1 MLYGYRV
8 VIMWQHYKSLNLQPT
23 VPQQTRRR
31 FSVTSDILSFQECS
45 LQYEAFTVNGYEP
58 ALAVQRF
65 YGTIVH
71 QVLDRAHH
79 HYQGKLGAP
88 HGSVPSDADIEFYY
102 REVENALTA
111 RRIRTVQNVR
121 DQALRVVQ
129 RFNAIEGPS
138 LYPRVLDTECRLQA
152 TQDKYIL
159 EGIVDVL
166 AASSEGVEIWDYKGS
181 NRPSLGTPE
190 YERYVFQL
198 QVYADLYRQKTGSTP
213 AKAVLYFLNELA
225 PNPAPSKQPVSAT
238 LEVELSPESVK
249 KALQSF
255 DDTVNTIMHCRSTG
269 QWPVPQA
276 PPRQATCDECDF
288 RWNCNT
294 ARKLGRNYQMRHP

>member
-1 MLYGYRV
+1 
-8 VIMWQHYKSLNLQPT
+8 MWEHYQSLNLQQT
-23 VPQQTRRR
+23 ASQQARRR
-31 FSVTSDILSFQECS
+31 FSVTADILPFQECS
-45 LQYEAFTVNGYEP
+45 LQYEAFAVHGYEP

-71 QVLDRAHH
+71 QVLDRAHL
-79 HYQGKLGAP
+79 HYTGGQGVP
-88 HGSVPSDADIEFYY
+88 PGSVPSNADIESYY
-102 REVENALTA
+102 LEVENALKA
-111 RRIRTVQNVR
+111 RRIRAVQNVR

-152 TQDKYIL
+152 TQGKYIL

-166 AASSEGVEIWDYKGS
+166 ATSSDGVEIWDYKGS

-190 YERYVFQL
+190 YERSIFQL
-198 QVYADLYRQKTGSTP
+198 QVYADLYRQKTGIIP

-225 PNPAPSKQPVSAT
+225 PNPVPSQRPVSAM
-238 LEVELSPESVK
+238 LEVELSSESVK

-255 DDTVNTIMHCRSTG
+255 DNTVNTITHCRSTG
-269 QWPVPQA
+269 RWPDPQVS
-276 PPRQATCDECDF
+276 PRQATCDECDL
-288 RWNCNT
+288 RWNCNA
-294 ARKLGRNYQMRHP
+294 ARKLGRNYQMRYP